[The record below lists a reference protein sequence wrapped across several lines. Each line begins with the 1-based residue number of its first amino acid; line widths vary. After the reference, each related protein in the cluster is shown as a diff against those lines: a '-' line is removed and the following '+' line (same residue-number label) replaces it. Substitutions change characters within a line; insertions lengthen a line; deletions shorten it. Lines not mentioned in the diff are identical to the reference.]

1 VTFAHVGVRAADRID
16 PIEIQARIISASV
29 SGLPI
34 VEYQHAAMAH
44 DEPMPTLLCFAG
56 GGCSGA
62 VFALL
67 AEKCL
72 AHGVRVVAFD
82 MPGHTPKHL
91 LGDATPPRSLL
102 FRANGRVRRAVTDAM
117 VSRWA
122 GKTPHLDVLSHSAGI
137 VDVSRI
143 APRHAATIR
152 RFLICGAGMPG
163 PAAMLTAVRAS
174 TVGKSAEPLRL
185 RTIVRHRLV
194 PIGCISDHYGPESTR
209 LTGDAVLARYHCAE
223 HLSVPLTLL
232 SSRAVARRDWNSVR
246 VLLVGS
252 AGDPISPPNRMMDAA
267 RNLRARGAIV
277 TTEVLDSPSPHM
289 FPCFESPALDVR
301 RQSAIYIL
309 TAINIVG

>member
-1 VTFAHVGVRAADRID
+1 
-16 PIEIQARIISASV
+16 
-29 SGLPI
+29 
-34 VEYQHAAMAH
+34 
-44 DEPMPTLLCFAG
+44 
-56 GGCSGA
+56 
-62 VFALL
+62 
-67 AEKCL
+67 
-72 AHGVRVVAFD
+72 
-82 MPGHTPKHL
+82 
-91 LGDATPPRSLL
+91 
-102 FRANGRVRRAVTDAM
+102 M

-122 GKTPHLDVLSHSAGI
+122 GKTPHLDVLSHSARI

-143 APRHAATIR
+143 APTHAATIR

-174 TVGKSAEPLRL
+174 TVGESAEPLRL

-232 SSRAVARRDWNSVR
+232 SSRPVARRDWNSVR

-267 RNLRARGAIV
+267 RKLRTRGAIV
-277 TTEVLDSPSPHM
+277 TTEVLDPPSPHM
-289 FPCFESPALDVR
+289 FSCFESPAQRLAEIAAK
-301 RQSAIYIL
+301 SY
-309 TAINIVG
+309 

>member
-1 VTFAHVGVRAADRID
+1 VTLARVGFHAADRID
-16 PIEIQARIISASV
+16 SIDIQARIISVSV
-29 SGLPI
+29 AGLPI
-34 VEYQHAAMAH
+34 VEYQHAALAH
-44 DEPMPTLLCFAG
+44 DDPMPTLLCFAG

-72 AHGVRVVAFD
+72 ARGVRVVAFD
-82 MPGHTPKHL
+82 MPGHTPKDL
-91 LGDATPPRSLL
+91 LGAATPPRSYLS
-102 FRANGRVRRAVTDAM
+102 RANGRVRRAATDAM

-143 APRHAATIR
+143 APRHAANVR

-185 RTIVRHRLV
+185 RSVVRHRLV
-194 PIGCISDHYGPESTR
+194 PTGCISDHYGPESTR

-232 SSRAVARRDWNSVR
+232 SFTTSGAPR
-246 VLLVGS
+246 LE
-252 AGDPISPPNRMMDAA
+252 
-267 RNLRARGAIV
+267 LRARA
-277 TTEVLDSPSPHM
+277 
-289 FPCFESPALDVR
+289 AR
-301 RQSAIYIL
+301 RL
-309 TAINIVG
+309 CR